1 MKKSNLLFAAIAAL
15 LIGSCGQVGFEKT
28 KSGLQYK
35 IIKSGDGEKL
45 EHGDFVK
52 FQYKLT
58 YKDSVV
64 MSTYGVLPAFDQV
77 DSIGRFHD
85 FSEILTKL
93 KVGDSVVTY
102 QFHDSLQ
109 KTSQFGMP
117 PYLKKGE
124 KQIATL
130 KIVKVYKTKANQDGR
145 ELAFADYQ
153 NEINSHKEKELAE
166 IKKYVDAKNIPAQK
180 LNNSVY
186 VVMEKEGTGRS
197 ADSGLMVGIKY
208 SGKSFEGKYF
218 DSNVDST
225 KQTMAHPLETFYFV
239 AKKEG
244 AIQGMLE
251 AITAFKVGSKGTLY
265 VPSTLAYGP
274 QGNPPVIKPYENL
287 IFEIEVVEVKDAPA
301 QQPQG
306 MPPGGGGY

>member
-1 MKKSNLLFAAIAAL
+1 MKKSNLLFAAFAAL
-15 LIGSCGQVGFEKT
+15 IISSCGQLGFEKT
-28 KSGLQYK
+28 KSGLEYK

-77 DSIGRFHD
+77 DSVGRFHD
-85 FSEILTKL
+85 FSELLTKL

-102 QFHDSLQ
+102 QYADSLQ

-124 KQIATL
+124 KQMATL
-130 KIVKVYKTKANQDGR
+130 KIVKVFKNKGGAVGR

-153 NEINSHKEKELAE
+153 ADLNNFRDKELND
-166 IKKYVDAKNIPAQK
+166 IKKYLDSKNIKAEK
-180 LNNSVY
+180 VNNSVY
-186 VVMEKEGTGRS
+186 MVMENEGTGRT
-197 ADSGLMVGIKY
+197 ADSGLMVGVKY
-208 SGKSFEGKYF
+208 SGKNFEGKYF

-239 AKKEG
+239 SKKEG

-251 AITAFKVGSKGTLY
+251 AITSFKVGSKGTLY
-265 VPSTLAYGP
+265 IPSSLAYGP
-274 QGNPPVIKPYENL
+274 QGSMPVIKPYENL
-287 IFEIEVVEVKDAPA
+287 IFEIEVVEVKDAPKE
-301 QQPQG
+301 QPQG
-306 MPPGGGGY
+306 MPPGGGY